1 MKYKGVLYFIIK
13 GKVFYSYEN
22 YIYIVRIFILVILNF
37 IDRYL
42 MLSILYMYENYI
54 SLIINI

>member
-37 IDRYL
+37 IDRY
-42 MLSILYMYENYI
+42 
-54 SLIINI
+54 

>member
-13 GKVFYSYEN
+13 GKVFYSYKN

-54 SLIINI
+54 SLNI